1 MISLIL
7 NPSPRRLEYSLF
19 PHGGRKPVAAGTVSW
34 NFAQPDEVRKGL
46 DQAIA
51 QCSAKDAAG
60 PQAVCIRIAHGGAF
74 FRKAAVVN
82 DQVLKDLNA
91 LTPAAPLHIP
101 LALSIIKVLRR
112 TLPAVPI
119 VLAFDTAFFA
129 SLPAREHLYGL
140 DPHAL
145 GHGPHRRYGYHGLYH
160 QAACAGAAYAKV
172 GRTTVPPAGGTGI
185 LPVSSMGVPPM
196 SPTGVSPVSP
206 RPAKVISICMEPR
219 PEIAAVCGASPVM
232 VTSGATPLEGLPGE
246 TSCGELDPSIV
257 LALARKLKWGP
268 EQINAVLTNQSGV
281 AALAGRRIT
290 LQTLFTPRSPY
301 RLARDVMRY
310 RILLACGSAIAAMGG
325 LDAIV
330 FSGRYANIAQT
341 SLGNWLVKKLTWHVG
356 APAVTVHVLHDR
368 LDQILAEVTVA
379 AIGQTQV
386 QTAAG

>member
-19 PHGGRKPVAAGTVSW
+19 RHGGSKPEFAGSVTW
-34 NFAQPDEVRKGL
+34 NFAQPDEVHKGL
-46 DQAIA
+46 QHAIA
-51 QCSAKDAAG
+51 QCSAKNPAG
-60 PQAVCIRIAHGGAF
+60 PQAICIRIAHGGLI
-74 FRKAAVVN
+74 FRKATIVN
-82 DQVLKDLNA
+82 DQVLKDLGS
-91 LTPAAPLHIP
+91 LMPSAPMHIP
-101 LALSIIKVLRR
+101 LAMSIIKVLRQ

-140 DPHAL
+140 DPQAV
-145 GHGPHRRYGYHGLYH
+145 GHGPHRRYGYHGLFH
-160 QAACAGAAYAKV
+160 QAACAGAAYAKS
-172 GRTTVPPAGGTGI
+172 GGTGN
-185 LPVSSMGVPPM
+185 
-196 SPTGVSPVSP
+196 SPARP

-219 PEIAAVCGASPVM
+219 PEIAAVIGASPVM

-257 LALARKLKWGP
+257 LALARRLKWGP
-268 EQINAVLTNQSGV
+268 EQINTVLTTQSGI

-290 LQTLFTPRSPY
+290 LETVLKPRTPY
-301 RLARDVMRY
+301 HLAREVLRY

-341 SLGNWLVKKLTWHVG
+341 SLGNWLVKKLTWNVG
-356 APAVTVHVLHDR
+356 APAVTVHVLHDK
-368 LDQILAEVTVA
+368 LDQILDEVTVA
-379 AIGQTQV
+379 TISETQQ